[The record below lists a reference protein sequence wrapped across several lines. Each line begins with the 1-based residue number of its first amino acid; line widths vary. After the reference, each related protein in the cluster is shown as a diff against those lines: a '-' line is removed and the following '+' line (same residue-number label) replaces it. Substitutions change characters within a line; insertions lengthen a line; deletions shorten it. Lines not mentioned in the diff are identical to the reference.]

1 MKKWICLII
10 IISFSLISLHAAYIL
25 LPMDLTQKDHLK
37 AYGMTYLVLQQNM
50 EAHWLLNYRGGSFAF
65 PYNKEF
71 EKECKTRGV
80 SYEVLADGH
89 NHPALH

>member
-25 LPMDLTQKDHLK
+25 LPMDMKQKDHLK
-37 AYGMTYLVLQQNM
+37 AYGITYLILQKEV

-65 PYNKEF
+65 PHRLAF
-71 EKECKTRGV
+71 EKECNTKPLSKYG
-80 SYEVLADGH
+80 
-89 NHPALH
+89 